1 VHGSQHR
8 DILEARGGGREGPAT
23 TVGAGLG
30 GAGAKR
36 LRPFSPR
43 PAARWPRADG
53 LLAAGGT
60 PVALARPGISWRPVC
75 PVREAHMTVLVV
87 HAHPLTAGPGRK
99 PAVRDGAGLGARRRH
114 GLRTASCR
122 PPRGN
127 ARPRRLT
134 ASRPGQATCPHP
146 SASASTHA
154 SATRPQERRRGPA
167 RPRQCTAH
175 VTSVPRRCCPKP
187 AHCSTPSQGGA
198 RVADTVGAAIGTDM
212 TSCPRHGHLA
222 SWAGMCPGNPSS
234 AGTHR
239 SGHTRTGHVDG
250 RGALPQAAWA
260 ATRTKPTALAAP
272 FRRRPP
278 PLGPRRALGAGGQ
291 RLRAMAWPR
300 RSTHA
305 ADQDLGRADV
315 DRRAVQAYR
324 LQRLRTLA
332 ALGLNVAVEPATT
345 VAEASS
351 SCS

>member
-1 VHGSQHR
+1 MVCAR
-8 DILEARGGGREGPAT
+8 PARG
-23 TVGAGLG
+23 
-30 GAGAKR
+30 
-36 LRPFSPR
+36 
-43 PAARWPRADG
+43 ARARR
-53 LLAAGGT
+53 
-60 PVALARPGISWRPVC
+60 ARPGSRHSWPR
-75 PVREAHMTVLVV
+75 
-87 HAHPLTAGPGRK
+87 
-99 PAVRDGAGLGARRRH
+99 
-114 GLRTASCR
+114 RTASGAKAPPTGWASPVASGSR
-122 PPRGN
+122 PSPTVTRRPRHARRGPRGN

-272 FRRRPP
+272 SRRRPP